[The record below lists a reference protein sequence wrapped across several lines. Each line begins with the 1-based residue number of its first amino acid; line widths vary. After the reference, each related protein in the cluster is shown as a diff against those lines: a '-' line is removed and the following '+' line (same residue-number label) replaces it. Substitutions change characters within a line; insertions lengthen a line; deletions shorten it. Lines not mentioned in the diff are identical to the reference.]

1 MAHTDFM
8 DAPAIRD
15 VAAMPV
21 AQEPKAMVGCR
32 VGTYQIV
39 EQLGMGGTGEVYR
52 AFRADDQ
59 YRKEVAI
66 KLVRAGQDSAFV
78 VSRFKNERQTL
89 ANLDHPNIARLL
101 DGGSTEEGVPYF
113 VITRLLDVTQRA
125 QLVVSIRRGRGLDAE
140 DLDSVVY
147 FWRKTSTNCN

>member
-1 MAHTDFM
+1 MLASHEQALTDFM
-8 DAPAIRD
+8 DTPAIRD
-15 VAAMPV
+15 VTGMPV
-21 AQEPKAMVGCR
+21 AQESKAMIGRR

-39 EQLGMGGTGEVYR
+39 EQIGMGGMGEVYR

-78 VSRFKNERQTL
+78 VSRFKHERQIL

-113 VITRLLDVTQRA
+113 VMELIDGPAYR
-125 QLVVSIRRGRGLDAE
+125 
-140 DLDSVVY
+140 
-147 FWRKTSTNCN
+147 